1 MFGKASMW
9 CDVYSFGILLL
20 ELASGKKHVE
30 KSMGITEWAEPLA
43 RQRKFDELADQ
54 GLNGNYVEE
63 EVKRVVFV
71 GLACIDIKPEKRPT
85 MVQVVEML
93 KGDEEKLAALQRDEM
108 FQGSPIMV
116 AVA

>member
-1 MFGKASMW
+1 M
-9 CDVYSFGILLL
+9 
-20 ELASGKKHVE
+20 
-30 KSMGITEWAEPLA
+30 
-43 RQRKFDELADQ
+43 
-54 GLNGNYVEE
+54 EE

-108 FQGSPIMV
+108 FQSSPIMV
-116 AVA
+116 A